1 MRTLRRGKDGYCEA
15 DLQEE
20 FEKEAR
26 KIRDGDEVERCD
38 PMRMDMKKWNL
49 VNDPLIWGRARE
61 GVFHDI
67 TTSRLRSSQDKRYL
81 QDARKEEP

>member
-38 PMRMDMKKWNL
+38 PMRMDNEEMEFGKRPTHMGKSK
-49 VNDPLIWGRARE
+49 R
-61 GVFHDI
+61 
-67 TTSRLRSSQDKRYL
+67 RSL
-81 QDARKEEP
+81 P